1 MASYRAFVSEVINGD
16 TFETDDGESIR
27 LVGVNAPET
36 GQLGSSDATSHL
48 TSLVEGWYVDIVEVR
63 RDIYGRVIAKV
74 WRSVDKLNINRS
86 VRSYLSS

>member
-1 MASYRAFVSEVINGD
+1 MPAYRAFVSQAIDGD

-27 LVGVNAPET
+27 LAGVNTPER
-36 GQLGSSDATSHL
+36 GQPGSSDATSYL
-48 TSLVEGWYVDIVEVR
+48 TSLVEGWYVNVVQVD

-74 WRSVDKLNINRS
+74 WRSTDKLNINRA